1 MKYIILSLYFLISFG
16 CVRSTAEWVVK
27 KTEPTKVV
35 VDANTTELSEGVIF
49 NETSE
54 DSWYVLI
61 SIGGLIFLVCV
72 LIPICTKIDY
82 IKIKNYFR
90 KKDT

>member
-1 MKYIILSLYFLISFG
+1 MKHIVLALYVFSSFG

-27 KTEPTKVV
+27 KTEPAKVV
-35 VDANTTELSEGVIF
+35 VDVNTTEVSEGIIF

-61 SIGGLIFLVCV
+61 AIGGLIFLTCA